1 MQANA
6 KYPDF
11 KHKKTQKA
19 LWLNS
24 KFNPLWVQAELAVIT
39 PGTLQSSIFS
49 WNTRLA
55 KHAKAG
61 QYDEMMELFQQ
72 LQQEGIV
79 PDKFTFARML
89 HACAGLQ
96 ALEKGRHIHTQIIV
110 SGCEADSYVGDSLVD
125 MYAKCGSME
134 EAWRVFNSM
143 PKHGVIAWNAM
154 ILGLVKCGQG
164 QEALALSQQM
174 QQEGVEPDP
183 VTFIG
188 ILNACASLRALEEGK
203 CIHEQII
210 MSSFDSNV
218 NVTSRIINMYVKCGS
233 MEDAFKVFHSM
244 PAHDVVVWNVMILG
258 YVKYGQGQK
267 ALALYE
273 EMQHEG
279 VKPNSVTFVG
289 AINACASII
298 ALEQARHIHKQ
309 IIDCGCESN
318 LFVGSSL
325 VDMYAKCG
333 RINDACSVFNRMP
346 TRGVVAWNA
355 MIFGK
360 VKCGQVQKALAL
372 FQQMQQEGVQPDF
385 ITFLGVLSAC
395 ARIEVVEEGRR
406 VHQQII
412 ESGFESNDF
421 VGSSLVDMYA
431 KCGSIEDA
439 WRVFDKM
446 LTHDVVSWNAIIL
459 GYVKCG
465 QGHKALALFQQ
476 MQQEGIEPD
485 SVTLVGVLK
494 ACASLEA
501 LREGRCA
508 HEEITRRRLNLD
520 VFLGSSLVDMYA
532 KCGSIEDASKVFN
545 EMPSHNTV
553 AWSAMISG
561 HVKCGEGQKG
571 LELFHQMQQEGV
583 EPDTVTFLGV
593 LNACAIVM
601 ALEEGR
607 RAEKEIHKRGYG
619 SDQFVVSGLVDMYAK
634 CGSIEDAYRV
644 FTNTCTWDAASW
656 NAMLG
661 GYAMH
666 GHAQEALGHFER
678 MCKEGVMIDNVTF
691 TSLLSGCS
699 HAGLVDE
706 GLQYFESM
714 GFVYNKSPTVEHYAC
729 MVDLLGRAGFLN
741 EAEGLI
747 TTMLC
752 QPSVSVWKAL
762 LSACRVHGD
771 VDMGERIAKR
781 VSGGGL
787 CK

>member
-1 MQANA
+1 M
-6 KYPDF
+6 
-11 KHKKTQKA
+11 
-19 LWLNS
+19 
-24 KFNPLWVQAELAVIT
+24 
-39 PGTLQSSIFS
+39 
-49 WNTRLA
+49 
-55 KHAKAG
+55 
-61 QYDEMMELFQQ
+61 
-72 LQQEGIV
+72 
-79 PDKFTFARML
+79 
-89 HACAGLQ
+89 
-96 ALEKGRHIHTQIIV
+96 
-110 SGCEADSYVGDSLVD
+110 
-125 MYAKCGSME
+125 
-134 EAWRVFNSM
+134 FNSM
-143 PKHGVIAWNAM
+143 LKHGMIAWNAM
-154 ILGLVKCGQG
+154 ILGLVKCRQG
-164 QEALALSQQM
+164 QEALALSQRM

-210 MSSFDSNV
+210 KSSFDSNV
-218 NVTSRIINMYVKCGS
+218 NVTTRIINMYVKCGS
-233 MEDAFKVFHSM
+233 MEDAFKVFHNM
-244 PAHDVVVWNVMILG
+244 PTRDVAVWNVMILG
-258 YVKYGQGQK
+258 YVKCGQGQK

-309 IIDCGCESN
+309 IIDCGYESN

-333 RINDACSVFNRMP
+333 RIEDACSVFNRMP

-360 VKCGQVQKALAL
+360 VKCGQGQKALAL

-395 ARIEVVEEGRR
+395 ARIEVLEEGRR

-412 ESGFESNDF
+412 ESGFESNAF

-446 LTHDVVSWNAIIL
+446 LTRDVISWNAIIL

-545 EMPSHNTV
+545 EMPSHNMV

-583 EPDTVTFLGV
+583 EPDTVTFLAV

-607 RAEKEIHKRGYG
+607 RVEKEIHKCGYG
-619 SDQFVVSGLVDMYAK
+619 SDEFVVSGLVDMYAK
-634 CGSIEDAYRV
+634 CGSI
-644 FTNTCTWDAASW
+644 
-656 NAMLG
+656 
-661 GYAMH
+661 
-666 GHAQEALGHFER
+666 
-678 MCKEGVMIDNVTF
+678 
-691 TSLLSGCS
+691 
-699 HAGLVDE
+699 
-706 GLQYFESM
+706 
-714 GFVYNKSPTVEHYAC
+714 
-729 MVDLLGRAGFLN
+729 
-741 EAEGLI
+741 
-747 TTMLC
+747 
-752 QPSVSVWKAL
+752 
-762 LSACRVHGD
+762 
-771 VDMGERIAKR
+771 
-781 VSGGGL
+781 
-787 CK
+787 

>member
-1 MQANA
+1 
-6 KYPDF
+6 
-11 KHKKTQKA
+11 
-19 LWLNS
+19 
-24 KFNPLWVQAELAVIT
+24 
-39 PGTLQSSIFS
+39 
-49 WNTRLA
+49 
-55 KHAKAG
+55 
-61 QYDEMMELFQQ
+61 
-72 LQQEGIV
+72 
-79 PDKFTFARML
+79 
-89 HACAGLQ
+89 
-96 ALEKGRHIHTQIIV
+96 
-110 SGCEADSYVGDSLVD
+110 
-125 MYAKCGSME
+125 
-134 EAWRVFNSM
+134 
-143 PKHGVIAWNAM
+143 
-154 ILGLVKCGQG
+154 
-164 QEALALSQQM
+164 
-174 QQEGVEPDP
+174 
-183 VTFIG
+183 
-188 ILNACASLRALEEGK
+188 
-203 CIHEQII
+203 
-210 MSSFDSNV
+210 
-218 NVTSRIINMYVKCGS
+218 
-233 MEDAFKVFHSM
+233 
-244 PAHDVVVWNVMILG
+244 MILG
-258 YVKYGQGQK
+258 YVKCGQGQK

-325 VDMYAKCG
+325 VDMYTKCG
-333 RINDACSVFNRMP
+333 RIKDACSVFNRMP
-346 TRGVVAWNA
+346 TRGVMAWNA

-360 VKCGQVQKALAL
+360 VKCGQGQKALVL

-395 ARIEVVEEGRR
+395 ARMEVLEEGRHI
-406 VHQQII
+406 HQQII
-412 ESGFESNDF
+412 ESGFESNAF
-421 VGSSLVDMYA
+421 VGTSLVDMYA

-446 LTHDVVSWNAIIL
+446 LTRDVVSWNAIIL

-494 ACASLEA
+494 ACACLES

-508 HEEITRRRLNLD
+508 RRRLNLD

-553 AWSAMISG
+553 SWSAMISG

-571 LELFHQMQQEGV
+571 LELFHQMQREGV

-607 RAEKEIHKRGYG
+607 RVEKEIHKRGYG
-619 SDQFVVSGLVDMYAK
+619 SDEFVVSRLVDMYAK
-634 CGSIEDAYRV
+634 CGTIEDAYRL
-644 FTNTCTWDAASW
+644 FNKTCTWDVGSW

-666 GHAQEALGHFER
+666 GHAPEALGHFER
-678 MCKEGVMIDNVTF
+678 ICKEGVMTDNVTF
-691 TSLLSGCS
+691 TSLLSACS
-699 HAGLVDE
+699 HAGLLDE

-714 GFVYNKSPTVEHYAC
+714 GFVYNKSPTVEHYTC
-729 MVDLLGRAGFLN
+729 MVDLLGRVGFLN
-741 EAEGLI
+741 EAEGVI

-771 VDMGERIAKR
+771 VDMGERIARR

>member
-1 MQANA
+1 LQANA
-6 KYPDF
+6 RYPDF

-49 WNTRLA
+49 WNARLA

-89 HACAGLQ
+89 HACAGLR

-110 SGCEADSYVGDSLVD
+110 SGCETDNYVGDSLVD

-143 PKHGVIAWNAM
+143 LKHGMIAWNAM
-154 ILGLVKCGQG
+154 ILGLVKCRQG
-164 QEALALSQQM
+164 QEALALSQRM

-210 MSSFDSNV
+210 KSSFDSNV
-218 NVTSRIINMYVKCGS
+218 NVTTRIINMYVKCGS
-233 MEDAFKVFHSM
+233 MEDAFKVFHNM
-244 PAHDVVVWNVMILG
+244 PTRDVAVWNVMILG
-258 YVKYGQGQK
+258 YVKCGQGQK

-309 IIDCGCESN
+309 IIDCGYESN

-333 RINDACSVFNRMP
+333 RIEDACSVFNRMP

-360 VKCGQVQKALAL
+360 VKCGQGQKALAL

-395 ARIEVVEEGRR
+395 ARIEVLEEGRR

-412 ESGFESNDF
+412 ESGFESNAF

-446 LTHDVVSWNAIIL
+446 LTRDVISWNAIIL

-545 EMPSHNTV
+545 EMPSHNMV

-583 EPDTVTFLGV
+583 EPDTVTFLAV

-607 RAEKEIHKRGYG
+607 RVEKEIHKRGYG
-619 SDQFVVSGLVDMYAK
+619 SDEFVVSGLVDMYAK
-634 CGSIEDAYRV
+634 CGSI
-644 FTNTCTWDAASW
+644 
-656 NAMLG
+656 
-661 GYAMH
+661 
-666 GHAQEALGHFER
+666 
-678 MCKEGVMIDNVTF
+678 
-691 TSLLSGCS
+691 
-699 HAGLVDE
+699 
-706 GLQYFESM
+706 
-714 GFVYNKSPTVEHYAC
+714 
-729 MVDLLGRAGFLN
+729 
-741 EAEGLI
+741 
-747 TTMLC
+747 
-752 QPSVSVWKAL
+752 
-762 LSACRVHGD
+762 
-771 VDMGERIAKR
+771 
-781 VSGGGL
+781 
-787 CK
+787 